1 MTLTVIARIRLV
13 FATALTSA
21 ALILPAAWA
30 NPTPRTA
37 PAPAGAAP
45 ASAAPARSAVPGK
58 PKVKSLIFDEGS
70 ELEGTVVGP
79 DGETIRGRTDLIHSN
94 LIRVRT
100 DFLREIHKT
109 AEDL

>member
-1 MTLTVIARIRLV
+1 MIARIRLV

-21 ALILPAAWA
+21 FLTVPAAWA
-30 NPTPRTA
+30 NPTPSTT
-37 PAPAGAAP
+37 PAPAGAAAP
-45 ASAAPARSAVPGK
+45 ASTSAPGK
-58 PKVKSLIFDEGS
+58 PRVKNLIFDEGS
-70 ELEGTVVGP
+70 ELEGAVIGP

-94 LIRVRT
+94 LIRVRV